1 MTRLLLLSVQ
11 SIFKNLNKIRG
22 KVLHLS
28 EQSLDAFNEPRESFI
43 ELWGYSQEQCKEVTH
58 TSEGKLTEQR
68 RSMRR
73 LGRANSPPKEASR
86 HLQTT
91 PAAPAMVAS
100 RHLLN
105 GRNHPS
111 LTKEGS
117 SPAPALQGGERA
129 HYRLTG
135 WAVSA
140 VNFRWAPRSSGLSA
154 ATRR

>member
-73 LGRANSPPKEASR
+73 LGGECRQFALGPQVIGIECGN
-86 HLQTT
+86 
-91 PAAPAMVAS
+91 AAVKFDS
-100 RHLLN
+100 
-105 GRNHPS
+105 
-111 LTKEGS
+111 
-117 SPAPALQGGERA
+117 
-129 HYRLTG
+129 
-135 WAVSA
+135 
-140 VNFRWAPRSSGLSA
+140 
-154 ATRR
+154 

>member
-73 LGRANSPPKEASR
+73 RAERTPLLRKLRDIYKPPRLRPLWWLRDIYLMGA
-86 HLQTT
+86 TT
-91 PAAPAMVAS
+91 PP
-100 RHLLN
+100 
-105 GRNHPS
+105 
-111 LTKEGS
+111 
-117 SPAPALQGGERA
+117 
-129 HYRLTG
+129 
-135 WAVSA
+135 
-140 VNFRWAPRSSGLSA
+140 
-154 ATRR
+154 